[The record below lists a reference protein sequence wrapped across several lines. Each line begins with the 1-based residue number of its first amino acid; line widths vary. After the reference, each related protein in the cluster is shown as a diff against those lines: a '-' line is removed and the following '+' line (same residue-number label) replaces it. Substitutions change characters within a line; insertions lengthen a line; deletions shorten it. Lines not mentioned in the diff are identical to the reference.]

1 MTRINGNASCSN
13 SFFPQVKLKFHL
25 QKFENIILILHLTV
39 LKRERDWE
47 GYELFEEK
55 MLYVKKI
62 NEYI

>member
-1 MTRINGNASCSN
+1 MQAVLTA
-13 SFFPQVKLKFHL
+13 FFPQVKLKFHL
-25 QKFENIILILHLTV
+25 RKFENIILSLHLTV